1 LFGREA
7 LGYDVAPANDLHTR
21 RWHRGGHDPRSHLL
35 SLLTRDGHRAAR
47 STFLSSHSRT
57 GGAPVSTTIST
68 TVDAR
73 GQSCPG
79 PLVSLAKA
87 LKDVDSGDLLELLA
101 TDPGSRSDVPS
112 WAEISGNEVL
122 ASNESEGEF
131 RYLIRKA

>member
-1 LFGREA
+1 M
-7 LGYDVAPANDLHTR
+7 
-21 RWHRGGHDPRSHLL
+21 
-35 SLLTRDGHRAAR
+35 
-47 STFLSSHSRT
+47 STNVT
-57 GGAPVSTTIST
+57 T

-87 LKDVDSGDLLELLA
+87 LKEAASGDLLELLA

-112 WAEISGNEVL
+112 WATISGNEL
-122 ASNESEGEF
+122 LESVSTREGVF